1 MAQHPSEPDHV
12 LAQLSLIKLG
22 ETDLTGI
29 LRHVTDVAR
38 QGLPGA
44 TDVSITI
51 VEGRRAYTAAYTSDT
66 ALALDELQYQN
77 QVGPCLQAA
86 AEQTTVLVDDTAHDA
101 RWNGWAAPAAA
112 AGVES
117 VLSVALPILHDLD
130 GALNIYGRAS
140 DAFDSDAILAA
151 RTFAE
156 HAAVTLA
163 NAYLYHR
170 TISLAQQMQTAM
182 EHRAIIEQAK
192 GIIMGERRCTADEAF
207 AVLNKI
213 SQDSNRKLRHIAA
226 ALVARAQSS
235 PERNAE

>member
-1 MAQHPSEPDHV
+1 MTQHPSEPDHV
-12 LAQLSLIKLG
+12 LARLGLIKLG
-22 ETDLTGI
+22 ENDLTGV
-29 LRHVTDVAR
+29 LRHVTEAAR

-44 TDVSITI
+44 TDVSITL

-66 ALALDELQYQN
+66 ALALDELQYQ
-77 QVGPCLQAA
+77 QQLGPCLQAS
-86 AEQTTVLVDDTAHDA
+86 AEQTIVLIRDTAHDT
-101 RWNGWAAPAAA
+101 RWNRWPARAAA

-117 VLSVALPILHDLD
+117 VLSVALPILDDLD

-140 DAFDSDAILAA
+140 DAFDGDTVLTA

-156 HAAVTLA
+156 HVTVTLA

-170 TISLAQQMQTAM
+170 TVSLAQQMQTAM

-192 GIIMGERRCTADEAF
+192 GIIMAERRCTADEAF
-207 AVLNKI
+207 AVLTKI

-226 ALVARAQSS
+226 ALVASTQSS
-235 PERNAE
+235 PEPNPQ